1 MSTLDDLQQALAAE
15 HAAVY
20 AYGLIAARTT
30 GSLRSAA
37 STAYN
42 AHRARRDQLRGMIR
56 ERGTAPREAEASYAV
71 PVTPRSAAEATRLA
85 VHVEEGVTA
94 AYLQLAA
101 TADVALRRRAALAM
115 QESVTRAYGFDAEI
129 PALPGLRETA
139 APEPTAKS
147 ASPAPTPA
155 TG

>member
-1 MSTLDDLQQALAAE
+1 MSTLDDLQQTLAAE

-37 STAYN
+37 TTAYN
-42 AHRARRDQLRGMIR
+42 AHRARRDQLRVMIR
-56 ERGTAPREAEASYAV
+56 ERGAAPREAAASYAV
-71 PVTPRSAAEATRLA
+71 PVTPGSAAEATRLA

-101 TADVALRRRAALAM
+101 TAEVAVRERAALAM
-115 QESVTRAYGFDAEI
+115 QESVIRAYGFRAEI
-129 PALPGLRETA
+129 PALPGLRPA
-139 APEPTAKS
+139 ATPEPTAKS
-147 ASPAPTPA
+147 GSPAPTPA